1 MQTQTQIKANLK
13 THVSDSNQKKTG
25 KTGKS
30 ARQMNQD
37 LCYIA
42 LFVALIAVL
51 SQISIP
57 LPGGVPLTLQT
68 FVIPLAGILIGA
80 KRGTIAAVVYVL
92 LGAVGA
98 PVFANFSGGFGVILG
113 PTGGFLLSFPLMA
126 AAAGLGAKQ
135 GGQAALLF
143 GLILGAL
150 LNYAVGTLWFV
161 LMTGNTVEAALVA
174 CVLPFIPTAIIK
186 VILADVLGLRCKT
199 LLLRAGALA

>member
-1 MQTQTQIKANLK
+1 MQTN
-13 THVSDSNQKKTG
+13 TG
-25 KTGKS
+25 AEQRAGQLHQEQGK
-30 ARQMNQD
+30 ARQSGGFTRQRNQD

-42 LFVALIAVL
+42 LFVALTAVL

-68 FVIPLAGILIGA
+68 FIIPLAGILIGA
-80 KRGTIAAVVYVL
+80 KRGTIAAIVYLL

-98 PVFANFSGGFGVILG
+98 PVFANFSGGFGTILG

-135 GGQAALLF
+135 GGQAALLC
-143 GLILGAL
+143 GLVLGAVI
-150 LNYAVGTLWFV
+150 NYAVGTLWFV
-161 LMTGNTVEAALVA
+161 LMTGNTVQAALVA

-186 VILADVLGLRCKT
+186 IILADLLGQRCKV
-199 LLLRAGALA
+199 LLQRAGALA